1 MPKLRPYR
9 REVHFKPLTRWF
21 VSELDLVQWG
31 GPALRFPLTP
41 DQVEDGDGSVDSPTT
56 RNWVALDGQR
66 MVGHAQ
72 LILDHRSGNATL
84 SKVAIAPDRR
94 GQGLA
99 VPMLRAVLKMVFA
112 SRDFER
118 TELHVFTWNTPAIR
132 AYERLGFKLEGVR
145 RSSARSADGVR
156 WDTAFMGILRNEWI
170 ESSAAL
176 DKRALSQAAGTPAPD
191 W

>member
-1 MPKLRPYR
+1 MLSLGPYR
-9 REVHFKPLTRWF
+9 REVHFEPLACWF
-21 VSELDLVQWG
+21 VSESDLVQWG

-41 DQVEDGDGSVDSPTT
+41 DQVEGGDGSVDSPTT
-56 RNWVALDGQR
+56 PNWVALDEQR

-72 LILDHRSGNATL
+72 LILDLRSGNAML
-84 SKVAIAPDRR
+84 SKVAIAPERR

-99 VPMLRAVLKMVFA
+99 VPMLSAVLKMVFA

-118 TELHVFTWNTPAIR
+118 TELQVFTWNTPAIR

-156 WDTAFMGILRNEWI
+156 WDTAFMGLLRNEWT

-176 DKRALSQAAGTPAPD
+176 DKQALSQAADTPAPD